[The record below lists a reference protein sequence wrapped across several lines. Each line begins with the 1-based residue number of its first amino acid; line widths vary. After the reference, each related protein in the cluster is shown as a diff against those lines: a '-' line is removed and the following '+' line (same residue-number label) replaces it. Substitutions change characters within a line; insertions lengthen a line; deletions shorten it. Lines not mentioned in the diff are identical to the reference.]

1 VKIAYVFHNDAANPA
16 IQSGRPAALLN
27 EFTRQGHDV
36 ARIFPLPVPTTGAEF
51 AKKVGYRLLRKHHR
65 HDRNADY
72 LNALA
77 AQYHARVA
85 GRSFDL
91 VFSPG
96 SEVVSHL
103 PADLPIVYCADATFA
118 NLVDYYWDF
127 TGLSAEYVR
136 QGYAQE
142 KAALERALLAV
153 YPSDWAARAAIEQHG
168 ADPARVAVIPFGAN
182 LGGDNNREGILAAI
196 ERRPTDTIRLLFV
209 GRHWE
214 RKGGDTVIATALCLI
229 AHGHSVVVDIVGCE
243 VPAEHRGVP
252 WIRGHGLLHQTVPG
266 DMVALRQLYASAHFL
281 FVPSRAEAYGLTF
294 TEALAFGV
302 PPVATHTGGIPA
314 IVRHGENGLLLPL
327 DAPPSEYADAIVAT
341 FSDQARYRD
350 MCRRG
355 FADFEQNLNW
365 RAFTTRLLDL
375 ARERIDARRILAAG

>member
-1 VKIAYVFHNDAANPA
+1 MKIAYVFHNDAANPA

-182 LGGDNNREGILAAI
+182 LGRDNRRAEVLDWID
-196 ERRPTDTIRLLFV
+196 RRPGNVIRLLFV

-214 RKGGDTVIATALCLI
+214 RKGGDTVIATALCLR
-229 AHGHSVVVDIVGCE
+229 AHGHPVTVDIVGCD
-243 VPAEHRGVP
+243 VPAEYHGIPGLR
-252 WIRGHGLLHQTVPG
+252 RHGLLHQCNPAQ
-266 DMVALRQLYASAHFL
+266 MLELRRLYREAHFL
-281 FVPSRAEAYGLTF
+281 FVPSRAEAYGFTF
-294 TEALAFGV
+294 TEACAFGV
-302 PPVATHTGGIPA
+302 PPVASATGGIPS
-314 IVRHGENGLLLPL
+314 IIRHGHNGILLPL
-327 DAPPSEYADAIVAT
+327 EARPSDYADAIVDIFA
-341 FSDQARYRD
+341 DPDRYRD
-350 MCRRG
+350 TCVRA
-355 FADFEQNLNW
+355 FTDFEQRLNW
-365 RAFTTRLLDL
+365 SAFTRKFLEL
-375 ARERIDARRILAAG
+375 AGERIAARTRPAA